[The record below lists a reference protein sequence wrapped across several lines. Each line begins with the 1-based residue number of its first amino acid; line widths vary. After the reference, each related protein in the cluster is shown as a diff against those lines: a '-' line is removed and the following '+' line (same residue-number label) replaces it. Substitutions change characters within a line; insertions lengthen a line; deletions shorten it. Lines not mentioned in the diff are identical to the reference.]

1 MKCQVLV
8 IWEVSQIIIL
18 WRLWFVVLLYIYGVF
33 LILSPTDGSVINALN
48 DIGDGDVGNGANTG
62 NVGGVDDVT
71 GSKVE
76 QNTLIT

>member
-1 MKCQVLV
+1 MFEF
-8 IWEVSQIIIL
+8 WEVNQIIF
-18 WRLWFVVLLYIYGVF
+18 WGRLRFLVLAYIYGVF
-33 LILSPTDGSVINALN
+33 LILSPTDGSVVNALN
-48 DIGDGDVGNGANTG
+48 GIGDGDVGNGANTG